1 MKSRMFTLAV
11 AVAAMLYAQPVA
23 AQGAQPG
30 WQQWGQ
36 QWLSGYFGQYMQ
48 QQQQQGGN
56 PQTQSDMVRFLI
68 DLAGG
73 AIPSGVPGVPG
84 VPGQPPGVP
93 GVPGVPGQPPGGWGQ
108 DFVGN
113 ALTDVAEQYG
123 QEDTYALFAPA
134 IGEALGQFDPGS
146 AEYRN
151 LTGFINRV
159 APPPPPPSRCVIG
172 GEQVI
177 LRPDGAVVSAMHGGL
192 LGRQVPSTNPR
203 CPRMLQSSTGAVYCV
218 ATNGYVWLVQ
228 PQSPQPQGQCQIA
241 PAW

>member
-1 MKSRMFTLAV
+1 MKNRIFTLAV

-30 WQQWGQ
+30 WQQW
-36 QWLSGYFGQYMQ
+36 LSGYFGQYMQ

-56 PQTQSDMVRFLI
+56 PQTQSDMTRLLMDIARGV
-68 DLAGG
+68 
-73 AIPSGVPGVPG
+73 IPSGVPGVPG
-84 VPGQPPGVP
+84 VPGQPPGSWR
-93 GVPGVPGQPPGGWGQ
+93 QQ
-108 DFVGN
+108 DLNRFVGN
-113 ALTDVAEQYG
+113 ALTGVAGQYG
-123 QEDTYALFAPA
+123 QDDTYALFAPA

-151 LTGFINRV
+151 LTGFINRI
-159 APPPPPPSRCVIG
+159 APPPPPPSRCVIR
-172 GEQVI
+172 GEEVI

-203 CPRMLQSSTGAVYCV
+203 CLRMLQSSIGVYCV
-218 ATNGYVWLVQ
+218 ATNGYVWL
-228 PQSPQPQGQCQIA
+228 PQYPQPQGQCQIA